1 MTVSSENSEVLALNA
16 ATWLVGNE
24 ALCQVFLGATGANET
39 DLRERI
45 GDPEF
50 LGSVLDFLLLDDAWV
65 IEFCDTYSLPYAS
78 ILQARNCLPGGDQMH
93 WT

>member
-39 DLRERI
+39 DLTRQRVASTFRDKVASER
-45 GDPEF
+45 
-50 LGSVLDFLLLDDAWV
+50 
-65 IEFCDTYSLPYAS
+65 S
-78 ILQARNCLPGGDQMH
+78 I
-93 WT
+93 T